1 MPSLVGKCFH
11 NSFAFIFN
19 LNNFGTNIIIPIVL
33 PFNIV
38 MEQIFVL
45 LNDHFRKPKD
55 KSNIKDLN
63 SFIIQNLGNTKS
75 ITGVRENK
83 IKLRSI

>member
-1 MPSLVGKCFH
+1 MPSLVGKCFQ
-11 NSFAFIFN
+11 NSFAFRFN
-19 LNNFGTNIIIPIVL
+19 MNNLGTNIIIPIVL

-38 MEQIFVL
+38 MKQIFVL
-45 LNDHFRKPKD
+45 PNDHFRKPKD

-83 IKLRSI
+83 IKLRNI